1 MWFTFSNCDH
11 FPWKFTWE
19 YFEICKLTFT
29 REDLHLLLS
38 IALEYYLPG
47 ITLRWTFL
55 LRCSQTQ
62 STLILMINLCEFQFM
77 VTNSQGFCC
86 CLICVRPRLRP
97 GNFFFSVSFPWFIF
111 IHPSAETVVHGFPF
125 QSCILSCN
133 PNYNNALNFYIQNK
147 R

>member
-1 MWFTFSNCDH
+1 MSDSFKSYRSLWVWVCCPLFLLTFLLPDFLVWSTFSNCNH

-19 YFEICKLTFT
+19 YFEICKNTLT
-29 REDLHLLLS
+29 RQDLHLLLS

-62 STLILMINLCEFQFM
+62 STLILMRNLCEFQSM

-86 CLICVRPRLRP
+86 YLIYARPRLRP
-97 GNFFFSVSFPWFIF
+97 GNFFFQS
-111 IHPSAETVVHGFPF
+111 PSPGLF
-125 QSCILSCN
+125 
-133 PNYNNALNFYIQNK
+133 
-147 R
+147 